1 MDQDPEGV
9 SVESALADVLACP
22 ACGST
27 FEPAWSRELLCRDN
41 GHRFP
46 VADGILH
53 LAVES
58 SSADWKVAEPAQ
70 TSEAYA
76 RQYQA
81 LEEAGRYNAM
91 YERRASKRATTRKEY
106 RLIRRHIRAQPPC
119 KTILDLPCGGG
130 RLSTAIAEAAP
141 EALILE
147 ADIGLGQVQYA
158 REHGL
163 PGRRQMFMTASGFHI
178 PVRDQG
184 VDAVVCCRLFH
195 HLPTVAEQQ
204 RLLSELIR
212 VARRFVIMTFF
223 DYYSVKNTLR
233 RIRAPFNH
241 KPPKITM
248 KPDWLR
254 ETAAGLG
261 AELVSMPHLFYLF
274 SGHRYALLRKS
285 G

>member
-1 MDQDPEGV
+1 M
-9 SVESALADVLACP
+9 ESALADVLACP
-22 ACGST
+22 ACGSP
-27 FEPAWSRELLCRDN
+27 FQPAWSRELVCRDN

-58 SSADWKVAEPAQ
+58 SSTDWKISEPAR

-76 RQYQA
+76 RQYQD
-81 LEEAGRYNAM
+81 LDEAARYNAM
-91 YERRASKRATTRKEY
+91 YASRASKRSTTRKEF
-106 RLIRRHIRAQPPC
+106 RLIRRHIRSQPPC
-119 KTILDLPCGGG
+119 RTILDLPCGGG
-130 RLSTAIAEAAP
+130 RLSRAIAEAAP
-141 EALILE
+141 GALVLE
-147 ADIGLGQVQYA
+147 ADVGLGQVRYA
-158 REHGL
+158 RNHWVRQ
-163 PGRRQMFMTASGFHI
+163 GRQAFLTASGFHI
-178 PVRDQG
+178 PIRDGG
-184 VDAVVCCRLFH
+184 VDAAVCCRLFH
-195 HLPTVAEQQ
+195 HLPSGAEQE

-212 VARRFVIMTFF
+212 VARRFVVLTFF

-248 KPDWLR
+248 KPDWLK

-261 AELVSMPHLFYLF
+261 AELVSMPHLFYFF